1 MSADEPYGDWP
12 GGGKRRGS
20 PLGGDHPRA
29 ASAGVEVHALSVAY
43 GHFVAVADTSLRVE
57 PGESF
62 GIVGESGSGKTTV
75 LRAICGLAPRTAGT
89 IALVGDAPLPAP
101 GTKPFRRLV
110 QMVFQD
116 PYGSLH
122 PRQTVDR
129 ILAEPLAI
137 HGIDGAELRI
147 ERALDEVGLGSGFR
161 YRYPHQ
167 LSGGQRQRIA
177 IARAL
182 ILEPQ
187 ILLLDEPTSSL
198 DASVQAEVLNLLEGL
213 RERRHLTFVMVSHDL
228 AVVTH
233 LCERLM
239 VMQGGRT
246 VESVS
251 AADLAAHRVVDDY
264 TRRLMEAS
272 AGFRRANDRP
282 GKISG

>member
-1 MSADEPYGDWP
+1 MTSISA
-12 GGGKRRGS
+12 
-20 PLGGDHPRA
+20 LGLDVDRLRVSFDG
-29 ASAGVEVHALSVAY
+29 
-43 GHFVAVADTSLRVE
+43 FVAVADTSFHVS

-62 GIVGESGSGKTTV
+62 GIVGESGSGKSTV
-75 LRAICGLAPRTAGT
+75 LRAICGLAPRESGSVN
-89 IALVGDAPLPAP
+89 LVGPDESGTRAAQPAP
-101 GTKPFRRLV
+101 GSKAFRRRV

-137 HGIDGAELRI
+137 HGIGDAETRI
-147 ERALDEVGLGSGFR
+147 ERALDEVGLGKGFR
-161 YRYPHQ
+161 FRYPHQ

-187 ILLLDEPTSSL
+187 ILLLDEPTSAL
-198 DASVQAEVLNLLEGL
+198 DASVQAEVLNLLEEL
-213 RERRHLTFVMVSHDL
+213 RRRRKLTFIMVSHDL

-239 VMQGGRT
+239 VMQRGQT
-246 VESVS
+246 VELLA
-251 AADLAAHRVVDDY
+251 AADLAAHRVSEPY
-264 TRRLMEAS
+264 TLSLMQAS
-272 AGFRRANDRP
+272 SGFRRRAEATA
-282 GKISG
+282 